1 MAEPASKSQPLWLVP
16 IDAEAVAPVLKKLP
30 GGLQCV
36 LKAMTLQSG
45 TESTAPWDSSR
56 RDLST
61 GRAGSG
67 CSIRLRQVY
76 EIEGELPVFLI
87 MHWESEGAMRS
98 WQSRLLIDS
107 VQPSAPGN
115 FETPYNSYDLTR
127 RELQV
132 LRYMVQ
138 GLIKKEIAEQMTI
151 SFFTVN
157 NHEVNIYR
165 KLKVHTRSAA
175 VAKALMEKIC

>member
-36 LKAMTLQSG
+36 LKAMTLQSV
-45 TESTAPWDSSR
+45 
-56 RDLST
+56 LSQLRHGIRPGAIFLLGEP
-61 GRAGSG
+61 GRAAQSV
-67 CSIRLRQVY
+67 LRQVY